1 MPPSPVLKN
10 LSSSENGAMAAASV
24 SGLAVA
30 SAATQGPSAGSSGGS
45 GGGFMKF
52 VKDCG
57 TCKLDCMR

>member
-1 MPPSPVLKN
+1 
-10 LSSSENGAMAAASV
+10 MAAASV

>member
-1 MPPSPVLKN
+1 
-10 LSSSENGAMAAASV
+10 MAAA

-30 SAATQGPSAGSSGGS
+30 SAATQGQSTTGSS

-57 TCKLDCMR
+57 TCRRRVDALFMMSSIPIRMGVLGVG